1 MTKTFVAMEAH
12 VCGICGKTHETGS
25 ILFHKNMREVF
36 SDKKTVT
43 GTSPCPAC
51 KALLDEGRIAVVEVI
66 EETRART
73 GNIAWVTTEAWSLV
87 FTVPVPEHRVC
98 MAPPVV
104 LKVLERAADEARL
117 REAEEGGAQESSHAG

>member
-25 ILFHKNMREVF
+25 ILLDKRMREVF
-36 SDKKTVT
+36 SDRVEVT
-43 GTSPCPAC
+43 GTSTCPAC
-51 KALLDEGRIAVVEVI
+51 KALLNEGRVAVVEVV

-98 MAPPVV
+98 MAPPAV
-104 LKVLERAADEARL
+104 LKVIERAADEARL
-117 REAEEGGAQESSHAG
+117 REAEKGGAQESSHAG

>member
-1 MTKTFVAMEAH
+1 MTKTFVTMEAH

-25 ILFHKNMREVF
+25 ILLHKRMREVF
-36 SDKKTVT
+36 SDRAEVT
-43 GTSPCPAC
+43 GTSTCPAC
-51 KALLDEGRIAVVEVI
+51 KALLNEGRVAVVEVI

>member
-25 ILFHKNMREVF
+25 ILLHKHMREVF
-36 SDKKTVT
+36 SDRAEVT
-43 GTSPCPAC
+43 GTSACPAC
-51 KALLDEGRIAVVEVI
+51 KAMLSEGRIAVVEVV
-66 EETRART
+66 EVTRART
-73 GNIAWVTTEAWSLV
+73 GNIAWITTTAWSLV

-117 REAEEGGAQESSHAG
+117 REAEKGGAQESSHAG